1 MMKCIVTAGPTFEP
15 LDDVRRLTNFST
27 GRLGSCLADYLQ
39 ERMPHARTYLLRGL
53 ASTFQ
58 AAGALEV
65 QSFSTP
71 SDLLEKL
78 RSLATDQPCAIFHA
92 AAVNDFGFGKIYEK
106 REDGSLEELHSGKF
120 SSRSQRPLLAE
131 LVPTPKILPQLRELF
146 PKGFIV
152 GWKYEVEGTLPELLA
167 KARRQLEE
175 SQSDLCVMNGPAYG
189 LGFGLLSPSSPE
201 SFSKVENMEALFE
214 ALREKA
220 SKHFC
225 P

>member
-27 GRLGSCLADYLQ
+27 GKLGSCLAGYLQ
-39 ERMPHARTYLLRGL
+39 ERMPQVRTYLLRGI

-65 QSFSTP
+65 QSFGTP
-71 SDLLEKL
+71 LNLLEKL

-92 AAVNDFGFGKIYEK
+92 AAVNDFGFEIYEK
-106 REDGSLEELHSGKF
+106 REEVFEELRSASP
-120 SSRSQRPLLAE
+120 SSRGRCPLLAE

-146 PKGFIV
+146 PRGFIV
-152 GWKYEVEGTLPELLA
+152 GWKYEAEGTLPELLA
-167 KARRQLEE
+167 KARRQFEE
-175 SQSDLCVMNGPAYG
+175 SRSDLCVMNGPAYG
-189 LGFGLLSPSSPE
+189 LGFGLLSPASPE
-201 SFSKVENMEALFE
+201 SFSKAENMEALFE
-214 ALREKA
+214 SLLEKA
-220 SKHFC
+220 SRYFY